1 MSFPQNKFKH
11 IFLLLLVVSIT
22 LSACRSSKVSKEKV
36 QELETVDNQSEK
48 AYQKEYEAAVKKHHK
63 MQSDRTKEMTKQRKQ
78 QQKQYNRNQERSF
91 WDRLFKKKCKTE
103 FGNG

>member
-1 MSFPQNKFKH
+1 MSFSRKLFSL
-11 IFLLLLVVSIT
+11 IILLLIAVSIAST
-22 LSACRSSKVSKEKV
+22 GCRTNKVSKEKV
-36 QELETVDNQSEK
+36 QELETVDNQSQK

-63 MQSDRTKEMTKQRKQ
+63 IQSDNTKEMTKQRKKQ
-78 QQKQYNRNQERSF
+78 QSQYNKNHERSF